1 MKYFLTFALLLS
13 VATFAGDKKDHSQK
27 MEGEAKAM
35 ECELQEGQAHTTIS
49 LPTAQCSMCEKT
61 IETAVKK
68 VDGVSMVNVSAKE
81 GQAHVH
87 FAKAEVKV
95 EELEKAI
102 AAVGYDA
109 NDTKR
114 NEEAHAKLPQC
125 CKMEK

>member
-1 MKYFLTFALLLS
+1 MKTLFTLALMLS
-13 VATFAGDKKDHSQK
+13 VATFAGDHKDHAK
-27 MEGEAKAM
+27 KTDGEATAM
-35 ECELQEGQAHTTIS
+35 SCELQEGEAHTTIS
-49 LPTAQCSMCEKT
+49 LPTAQCGMCEKT
-61 IETAVKK
+61 IKTAVKK

-95 EELEKAI
+95 EELENAI

-125 CKMEK
+125 CKLER